1 MGVNYGLDKV
11 RFMNATVVGSLVR
24 ARVSLLTAEDVPGGL
39 RYKMKLVFELK
50 GQEKP
55 ACVAEF
61 IAQAYTDSSKK
72 KNETASTGS
81 TQNLNDLK
89 TDCVLYKKEGTLR
102 TSQAGTPTNAVQHIC
117 VACTD
122 T

>member
-72 KNETASTGS
+72 K
-81 TQNLNDLK
+81 K
-89 TDCVLYKKEGTLR
+89 RDCFYRKYTKFK
-102 TSQAGTPTNAVQHIC
+102 
-117 VACTD
+117 
-122 T
+122 

>member
-1 MGVNYGLDKV
+1 MYKRLIV
-11 RFMNATVVGSLVR
+11 S

-61 IAQAYTDSSKK
+61 IAQAYTDPSKK
-72 KNETASTGS
+72 KNETVSTES

-89 TDCVLYKKEGTLR
+89 SDCVLYKKEGDVAIEILN
-102 TSQAGTPTNAVQHIC
+102 SPKNKNAVNE
-117 VACTD
+117 D
-122 T
+122 L